1 MTDEETNARLIKR
14 GTASDEMIRLAK
26 LAAQSIANETNGFV
40 DVKILNKTII
50 LTIYDE
56 KV

>member
-14 GTASDEMIRLAK
+14 GEVSDEMIHLAK
-26 LAAQSIANETNGFV
+26 VAAQSIANQTNGFV

-56 KV
+56 KI